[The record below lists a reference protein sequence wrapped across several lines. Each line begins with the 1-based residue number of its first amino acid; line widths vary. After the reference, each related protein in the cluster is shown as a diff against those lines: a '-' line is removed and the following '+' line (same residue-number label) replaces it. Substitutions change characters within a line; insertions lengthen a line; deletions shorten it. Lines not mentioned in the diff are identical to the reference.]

1 MKYKIKYDILNYS
14 FLGGADQNLDVSNVS
29 DKAKSI
35 IKVDD
40 IPNISNS
47 QSLED
52 IVKYVNDYDSI
63 KSMSDDL
70 DKSFKNILQKVKGLD
85 YKTNSRNQLDKLNNF
100 LKKINKIESSD
111 VPRIKDDL
119 YKVNNEALK
128 KISSLIRNNKEI
140 DYLSNFVKKVNELE
154 SADVSKIKEDLYKV
168 NDETLKKMSLLKRNN
183 KEIDNLSNFVKKV
196 NELESTDVSKIKE
209 DLYKVNDETLKKM
222 SLLKRNNKEIDY
234 LNDFVKKINE
244 LESTDI
250 PQIKEDLNKINS
262 EILKK
267 ISLLKSNE
275 DIDDVNTEILSNFV
289 NKVNKFIEIINK
301 ASDPQK
307 EKEIKDSLNAL
318 NIKINEK
325 IKNIISNLNLKIN
338 NKSTELINFKN
349 KMSDMLGLFKKI
361 NEELNHQ
368 ETDLKLILDEIN
380 NITLKKLNV
389 IKKQS
394 EDNVKLIKSYKK
406 IFFRQTIKYI
416 KIIKVLYRIKN
427 IYVDKQRKFN
437 DYIIIIE
444 NLQNGNKYDNEPK
457 KSNGFFDNPY
467 IELYN

>member
-154 SADVSKIKEDLYKV
+154 SA
-168 NDETLKKMSLLKRNN
+168 
-183 KEIDNLSNFVKKV
+183 
-196 NELESTDVSKIKE
+196 DVSKIKE